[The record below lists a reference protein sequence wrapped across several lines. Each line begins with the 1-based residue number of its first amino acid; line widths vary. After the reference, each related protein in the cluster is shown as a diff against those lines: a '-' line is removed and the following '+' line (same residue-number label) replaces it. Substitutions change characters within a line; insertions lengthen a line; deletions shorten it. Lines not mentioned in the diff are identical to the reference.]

1 MPTKVPAISARGIRK
16 RYGDQHVLD
25 GLDLSVPSGSVYALL
40 GANGAGKT
48 TAVKILT
55 TLIPFDSGD
64 ITVAGHSLRDD
75 PQNVRRRISVTGQYA
90 AVDTLLTGTENL
102 VLLGEL
108 NHLGRKGS
116 RHRADELLQQFDLTE
131 FGGKRAGE
139 YSGGMLRR
147 LDIAMSLVAQPEIV
161 FLDEPTTGLDP
172 RSRHEMWSIVRTL
185 TKSGVTIFLTTQ
197 YLDEA
202 DELADTVGVLNGGRL
217 VAEGTPD
224 ELKRLVPGG
233 HVALQ
238 FENPAQ
244 LDYAATVFP
253 YAHKSPETLTLQIPS
268 DGAVSSIRTILD
280 SIDDP
285 TVTVEKFSVHT
296 PDLDDVFF
304 ALTAQS
310 EIASVR

>member
-1 MPTKVPAISARGIRK
+1 M
-16 RYGDQHVLD
+16 
-25 GLDLSVPSGSVYALL
+25 
-40 GANGAGKT
+40 
-48 TAVKILT
+48 
-55 TLIPFDSGD
+55 
-64 ITVAGHSLRDD
+64 VAGHSLPGD

-90 AVDTLLTGTENL
+90 AVDTLLTGFENL
-102 VLLGEL
+102 TLLGEL
-108 NHLGRKGS
+108 NHLGRKNS
-116 RHRADELLQQFDLTE
+116 RRRAEELLDQFVLTD
-131 FGGKRAGE
+131 FGDKRAGN

-147 LDIAMSLVAQPEIV
+147 LDIAMSLVARPDVV

-172 RSRHEMWSIVRTL
+172 RSRHDMWSIVRGL
-185 TKSGVTIFLTTQ
+185 TASGVTIFLTTQ

-202 DELADTVGVLNGGRL
+202 DELADTVGVLSGGRI

-238 FENPAQ
+238 FENLAQ
-244 LDYAATVFP
+244 LELAAASLP
-253 YAHKSPETLTLQIPS
+253 QAHSNAETLTLHIPS
-268 DGAVSSIRTILD
+268 DGAVPSIKAILD

-285 TVTVEKFSVHT
+285 SITVEKFSVHT

-304 ALTAQS
+304 ALTGSGQP